1 MLPNRWAG
9 AWAALTAAFAL
20 HVLDEAT
27 HDFLAWY
34 NPIASAIRDNLGG
47 PWFPPAFSFPVW
59 IGGLCTAIL
68 LLTALTP
75 ALRRRRRWLIAG
87 AYVYGGIHVL
97 NGLGHLAVSINGR
110 FVAPGALSSPV
121 LLAAAVWLLV
131 ETKRVQQE
139 RNIQIT

>member
-1 MLPNRWAG
+1 VFTFR
-9 AWAALTAAFAL
+9 
-20 HVLDEAT
+20 
-27 HDFLAWY
+27 
-34 NPIASAIRDNLGG
+34 
-47 PWFPPAFSFPVW
+47 VW
-59 IGGLCTAIL
+59 IGGLCAAIVL
-68 LLTALTP
+68 LAALTP
-75 ALRRRRRWLIAG
+75 ALRQRRRWLIAG

-121 LLAAAVWLLV
+121 LLAAAVWLVV